1 MNYSKTISICLTGVM
16 LFGCSVTTQTSSPK
30 TQGENAKVRN
40 ECVHAGFPTGGLGT
54 QERCWTPDLRD
65 AFVKGLKPT
74 IQQGAYGTVILRTGN
89 CMPRIVGSAES
100 SDPCRYRPVDRRI
113 YIFDYADELPL
124 RRPTD
129 KELIL
134 KSYQPIKFIDTNSA
148 FYQVEL
154 PVGRYTLMAKDEGT
168 LYPGGLVIFEPG
180 KRKET
185 QLIINRASD

>member
-1 MNYSKTISICLTGVM
+1 M

-30 TQGENAKVRN
+30 TQGENAKRVRN
-40 ECVHAGFPTGGLGT
+40 YDECVRAGLHTGKLGT

-89 CMPRIVGSAES
+89 CMPRTVGSAES
-100 SDPCRYRPVDRRI
+100 SDPCRYRPVDRRL
-113 YIFDYADELPL
+113 YIFDYADEPRL
-124 RRPTD
+124 RRLTD

-134 KSYQPIKFIDTNSA
+134 KFYRPIKFIDTNSA

-154 PVGRYTLMAKDEGT
+154 PAGRYTLMAEDEGK
-168 LYPGGLVIFEPG
+168 LYPGGLIILEPG
-180 KRKET
+180 ERKET
-185 QLIINRASD
+185 HLIINKASD